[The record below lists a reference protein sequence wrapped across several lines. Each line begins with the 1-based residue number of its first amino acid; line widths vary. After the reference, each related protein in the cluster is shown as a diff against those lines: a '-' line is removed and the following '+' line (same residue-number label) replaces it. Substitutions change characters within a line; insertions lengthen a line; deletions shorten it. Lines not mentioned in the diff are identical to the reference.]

1 MVSLV
6 LNRRLNYRN
15 IQLTSD
21 TKNQHV
27 GYDAG
32 DGEAKY
38 VRWLGFI
45 ERHEA
50 RRLAGARPVRLVC
63 ISRVGFSDVAPG
75 EAVHGCLTAEGAY
88 AVYDARV
95 EFVTA
100 ERDEKRRTFTHAMC
114 RSTLAPLCTDGYSR
128 SIDHYEI
135 REPMTEQ
142 AVGEFGLRK
151 TQPSRRA
158 DVEIIVMSRYS
169 PHSVGSS
176 TSSFRALVAESR
188 NLGLRAF
195 YRHFWMLRLRAA

>member
-45 ERHEA
+45 ERREA

-75 EAVHGCLTAEGAY
+75 EAVHGCLTAGCAQ
-88 AVYDARV
+88 
-95 EFVTA
+95 
-100 ERDEKRRTFTHAMC
+100 RDR
-114 RSTLAPLCTDGYSR
+114 G
-128 SIDHYEI
+128 
-135 REPMTEQ
+135 
-142 AVGEFGLRK
+142 V
-151 TQPSRRA
+151 
-158 DVEIIVMSRYS
+158 
-169 PHSVGSS
+169 
-176 TSSFRALVAESR
+176 
-188 NLGLRAF
+188 
-195 YRHFWMLRLRAA
+195 

>member
-63 ISRVGFSDVAPG
+63 ISQVGFSDVAPG
-75 EAVHGCLTAEGAY
+75 KAVHGCLTAEGAY

-95 EFVTA
+95 AFVTA

-114 RSTLAPLCTDGYSR
+114 RSTLAP
-128 SIDHYEI
+128 
-135 REPMTEQ
+135 
-142 AVGEFGLRK
+142 
-151 TQPSRRA
+151 
-158 DVEIIVMSRYS
+158 
-169 PHSVGSS
+169 GSS
-176 TSSFRALVAESR
+176 ERSAFFFMAEGQPRVSFSIAV
-188 NLGLRAF
+188 LGKLLGMIIHPLSQRCF
-195 YRHFWMLRLRAA
+195 GWNIRDSH